1 MDPDL
6 PLIRALQAGDDS
18 ALDELIR
25 RHQAPLLHFVH
36 RYLRNET
43 AARDVVQETF
53 VRTYFKAP
61 KFEPRASVKTWIYAI
76 AINLCRDESRRMA
89 RRRSHVSMDEPAVG
103 DRAPPLLADPSP
115 SPDETAGRHD
125 QFSALQAAIEELP
138 RPLRE
143 ALVLFA
149 LDDRSQKETADI
161 LGTTPKTVELRVYH
175 AKSRLRQMLRGMLG
189 DSRRDNRAG

>member
-1 MDPDL
+1 M

-25 RHQAPLLHFVH
+25 RHQTPLLHFVH
-36 RYLRNET
+36 RYLRDET

-89 RRRSHVSMDEPAVG
+89 RRRSHLPLDEPAG
-103 DRAPPLLADPSP
+103 AQGAPPQLADPSP
-115 SPDETAGRHD
+115 SPDETAGQHD
-125 QFSALQAAIEELP
+125 QFSALQAAIEQLP

-149 LDDRSQKETADI
+149 LDERSQKEAADI
-161 LGTTPKTVELRVYH
+161 LGTTPKTMELRVYH
-175 AKSRLRQMLRGMLG
+175 AKNRLRQMLRGVLG
-189 DSRRDNRAG
+189 SSRHGSKAG

>member
-25 RHQAPLLHFVH
+25 RHQAPLLHFVY
-36 RYLRNET
+36 RYLRNEA

-61 KFEPRASVKTWIYAI
+61 KFEPRAAVKTWMYAI
-76 AINLCRDESRRMA
+76 AVNLCRDEARRMM
-89 RRRSHVSMDEPAVG
+89 RRRSEVSVDEPVRSEAP
-103 DRAPPLLADPSP
+103 PPLLADPNP
-115 SPDETAGRHD
+115 SPDEMAGRHD

-149 LDDRSQKETADI
+149 LDERSQKEAADI

-175 AKSRLRQMLRGMLG
+175 AKARLRRMLRGVLGKPPG
-189 DSRRDNRAG
+189 DSEGS

>member
-6 PLIRALQAGDDS
+6 PLIRALRAGDDS
-18 ALDELIR
+18 ALADLIR
-25 RHQAPLLHFVH
+25 RHQEPLLHFVY
-36 RYLRNET
+36 RYLRNEA

-53 VRTYFKAP
+53 VRTYFKAS
-61 KFEPRASVKTWIYAI
+61 KFEPRAAVRTWIYAI
-76 AINLCRDESRRMA
+76 AVNLCRDEVRRRA
-89 RRRSHVSMDEPAVG
+89 RRGSEVSVDELAG
-103 DRAPPLLADPSP
+103 NERAPPVLTDPNP
-115 SPDETAGRHD
+115 LPNEMAGRRD

-149 LDDRSQKETADI
+149 LDERSQKEAAEI

-175 AKSRLRQMLRGMLG
+175 AKSRLRQMLGGVLDTTG
-189 DSRRDNRAG
+189 RDTEAG